1 MLDEIKAI
9 MCFDCGKASVVGL
22 EDFDNW
28 QTGFHPTNSISSG
41 FDDRRA
47 YLQVEAAS

>member
-1 MLDEIKAI
+1 MYY
-9 MCFDCGKASVVGL
+9 DCGKTSVVGL
-22 EDFDNW
+22 EDFDNS
-28 QTGFHPTNSISSG
+28 QTFCPQTKSLSSG